1 MITHNAVGAA
11 IDHVLEIA
19 HQISTIAHI
28 LSRQRTHLFAIIAR
42 MTAITSIGLLN
53 RAIQYIEGHLTAPA
67 SIEDVA
73 AVVGYSRA
81 HFSRTFLAVTG
92 ITPVAYLRKRRLTE
106 AARELAT
113 SPKRILDI
121 ALDYQFQS
129 QEAFTRSFK
138 QEFGVSPGFYRMQ
151 KRLRRLFQRISLSM
165 SQLLYPGR
173 GFGTTPRLFVPEQ
186 QLVAALIVPYVRH
199 RQIALR
205 VQEVL
210 SVRQDTPKIRLAHRR
225 DIPTLCRLYHEL
237 HEFTVRGVPDRLRS
251 LGDFDCYD
259 AAWLSLTVEKLMDA
273 VDVALWVA
281 EVNGQVVGLAEVY
294 LREDER
300 NDLRTAYRYGYL
312 QCLVVDR
319 RLRGH
324 GIGRQLLAA
333 AEQWSR
339 AQGATELRLEMWE
352 FDQGPLGFY
361 TQQGYRTLR
370 RTLVRTL

>member
-1 MITHNAVGAA
+1 MPLLQRAITH
-11 IDHVLEIA
+11 LE
-19 HQISTIAHI
+19 SCLT
-28 LSRQRTHLFAIIAR
+28 TP
-42 MTAITSIGLLN
+42 TSI
-53 RAIQYIEGHLTAPA
+53 E
-67 SIEDVA
+67 EA
-73 AVVGYSRA
+73 AALVGYSRY
-81 HFSRTFLAVTG
+81 HFSRLFLAVTG

-113 SPKRILDI
+113 SSKRILDI

-138 QEFGVSPGFYRMQ
+138 QEFGVSPGLYRVQ
-151 KRLRRLFQRISLSM
+151 KRLRRLFQRISLGM
-165 SQLLYPGR
+165 SQLLYPGK
-173 GFGTTPRLFVPEQ
+173 GFDTAPQIFVPEQ
-186 QLVAALIVPYVRH
+186 QIVAALIVPYVRH
-199 RQIALR
+199 RQMALR
-205 VQEVL
+205 VQGIL
-210 SVRQDTPKIRLAHRR
+210 PVRQDIPKIRLAHRH

-281 EVNGQVVGLAEVY
+281 AVNGQVVGLAEVY

-300 NDLRTAYRYGYL
+300 NDQRTAYRYGYL
-312 QCLVVDR
+312 QCLVVDP
-319 RLRGH
+319 RLRGR

-339 AQGATELRLEMWE
+339 TQGATELRLEMWE

-370 RTLVRTL
+370 RTLVRSL